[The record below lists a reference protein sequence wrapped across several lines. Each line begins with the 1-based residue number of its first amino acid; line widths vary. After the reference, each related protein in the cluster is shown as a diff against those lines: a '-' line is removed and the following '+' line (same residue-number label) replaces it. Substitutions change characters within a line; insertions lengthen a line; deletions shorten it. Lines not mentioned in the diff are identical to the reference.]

1 MRRLVCLLLMLLT
14 AARPGAAQPLPPTP
28 TPQAPTSPLLPS
40 LATITP
46 NAPTATV
53 FPVFPLR
60 PGSIEGNINDAAP
73 AARYSF
79 AAASGDS
86 VTIHMDTTSG
96 DLDPLL
102 LLYAP
107 DGRLLE
113 RNDDQASGNRN
124 ALIALTLDQSGTY
137 TVEATR
143 FVPEDIG
150 GLASGSSGTF
160 RLVLEIEGGEAPVS
174 PGDPLGSR
182 PDFGVPFTLIDY
194 ETFVGGT
201 LDETT
206 TTRYYAI
213 GGQQGDLVRATST
226 RTNGDLVPRL
236 RLLNRALETISREAQ
251 TTDFESSG
259 YVTLPETGW
268 YLLEITRADGSG
280 RFDLYVTRLA
290 SEVLAV
296 GSPVNGA
303 FSPGAASASYIINAR
318 ISERVA
324 INVFTTEAN
333 SGISPELRLLNLN
346 LREIDRA
353 TGERFATLNTTI
365 PRSGQYILQV
375 NNLAPGTSGGFRLRL
390 TRLPP
395 TAIRDQAEPIAYNNR
410 YEGQIDDS
418 APLRF
423 YAFSGKTGE
432 LVTLDMSAA
441 GGNLSPYLIL
451 MDSDLN
457 ELAFNGASIS
467 GDAHIVQYRLPK
479 DSVYYALA
487 TRNGLERGTSSGAYT
502 LTLTA
507 GAVALTP
514 GAVAATL
521 RWQGAADLNL
531 FVRGASGQTVSWS
544 TPRAADGGTLAIDS
558 NTGCQTPSAEPVE
571 HIVWETLLP
580 GDYRVWAWYQDG
592 CGSAAPVDFALTFD
606 VDGERALGTEGR
618 LLPDQ
623 RFETVVRVTDD
634 GRGFVIEPGTVVSP
648 SPQQRASEGGDPR
661 IGYGETLTGALDDAV
676 YARFFRFTGR
686 AGEVVEINA
695 ETVAGSLDPIIIL
708 RDQNDSPLPG
718 GSNDDADPATRNAR
732 LRYTLPADGDYIIVV
747 TRFGARDGT
756 TAGSFRMRL
765 ALGA

>member
-1 MRRLVCLLLMLLT
+1 MKRLVCLMLLVLLT
-14 AARPGAAQPLPPTP
+14 SARPGVAQQTPPTP
-28 TPQAPTSPLLPS
+28 TPDAPISPLLPS
-40 LATITP
+40 LATVT
-46 NAPTATV
+46 PTATT
-53 FPVFPLR
+53 FPIFPLR

-79 AAASGDS
+79 TAASGDS
-86 VTIHMDTTSG
+86 VTIRMDTTSG

-107 DGRLLE
+107 DGSLLE

-124 ALIALTLDQSGTY
+124 ALIALTLDQNGTY
-137 TVEATR
+137 VVEAAR
-143 FVPEDIG
+143 FVPEDLI
-150 GLASGSSGTF
+150 APAAGSSGTF
-160 RLVLEIEGGEAPVS
+160 RLVLEIEGGETPIS
-174 PGDPLGSR
+174 PSDPLGSR

-194 ETFVGGT
+194 ETFVAGT

-213 GGQQGDLVRATST
+213 GGRQGDLVRATST

-251 TTDFESSG
+251 TTEFESSG

-268 YLLEITRADGSG
+268 YLLEVTREDGSG

-296 GSPVNGA
+296 GSPVNGT
-303 FSPGAASASYIINAR
+303 FSPGTASASYIINAR

-324 INVFTTEAN
+324 INVFTTETE
-333 SGISPELRLLNLN
+333 SGITPELRLLNLN

-353 TGERFATLNTTI
+353 TGERFATLNATI

-390 TRLPP
+390 TRLPA
-395 TAIRDQAEPIAYNNR
+395 TEIREQAEPIAYNNR
-410 YEGQIDDS
+410 YESEIDDYT
-418 APLRF
+418 PLDF

-432 LVTLDMSAA
+432 LVTLDMSATN
-441 GGNLSPYLIL
+441 GNLAPYLIL

-521 RWQGAADLNL
+521 RWEGAADLNL

-544 TPRAADGGTLAIDS
+544 TPRTTDGGTLEIDS

-580 GDYRVWAWYQDG
+580 GDYTVWAWYQDS
-592 CGSAAPVDFALTFD
+592 CGTAAAVDFTLAFD
-606 VDGERALGTEGR
+606 VGGERALATEGR
-618 LLPDQ
+618 LLADQ
-623 RFETVVRVTDD
+623 RFEMALRVTED
-634 GRGFVIEPGTVVSP
+634 GRGFVIEPGAVANP

-661 IGYGETLTGALDDAV
+661 IGYGETLAGTLDNDV
-676 YARFFRFTGR
+676 YARFYRFSGR
-686 AGEVVEINA
+686 AGEVVEISA
-695 ETVAGSLDPIIIL
+695 DTAAGDLDPLLIL
-708 RDQNDSPLPG
+708 RDQNDSALPG
-718 GSNDDADPATRNAR
+718 ATNDDADAATRNAR
-732 LRYTLPADGDYIIVV
+732 LRYTLPSDGDYIIVV

-756 TAGSFRMRL
+756 TIGSFRLRL
-765 ALGA
+765 TQVS

>member
-1 MRRLVCLLLMLLT
+1 MKRLVCLILLT
-14 AARPGAAQPLPPTP
+14 LLTSVRPGAAQEPTP
-28 TPQAPTSPLLPS
+28 ISPLLPS
-40 LATITP
+40 LVT
-46 NAPTATV
+46 PTATQ
-53 FPVFPLR
+53 FPIFPLR

-79 AAASGDS
+79 TATAGDS
-86 VTIHMDTTSG
+86 VTIRMDTTSG

-107 DGRLLE
+107 DGTLLE

-124 ALIALTLDQSGTY
+124 ALIALTLDRNGTY
-137 TVEATR
+137 VIEATR
-143 FVPEDIG
+143 FVATDIG

-160 RLVLEIEGGEAPVS
+160 RLVLEIEGGETPVS
-174 PGDPLGSR
+174 PSDPLGSR

-194 ETFVGGT
+194 ETFVAGT

-236 RLLNRALETISREAQ
+236 RVLNRALETISREAQ

-268 YLLEITRADGSG
+268 YLLEVTRADGSG

-296 GSPVNGA
+296 GSPVNGT
-303 FSPGAASASYIINAR
+303 FTPGSASASYIINAR
-318 ISERVA
+318 ISERIAV
-324 INVFTTEAN
+324 NVFTTETN
-333 SGISPELRLLNLN
+333 SGITPELRLLNLN

-353 TGERFATLNTTI
+353 TGERFATLNTDI

-375 NNLAPGTSGGFRLRL
+375 NNLSPGTSGGFRLRL

-395 TAIRDQAEPIAYNNR
+395 TEIREQAVPIAYNNR

-418 APLRF
+418 APLQF

-432 LVTLDMSAA
+432 LVTLDMSATS
-441 GGNLSPYLIL
+441 GNLSPYLIL

-457 ELAFNGASIS
+457 ELAFNGVASR
-467 GDAHIVQYRLPK
+467 DAHIVQYRLPK

-487 TRNGLERGTSSGAYT
+487 TRNGLERGTSSGTYT

-521 RWQGAADLNL
+521 RWEGAADLNL
-531 FVRGASGQTVSWS
+531 FVRGASGQTASWS
-544 TPRAADGGTLAIDS
+544 TPRTADGGTLEIDS

-571 HIVWETLLP
+571 HIVWEALQP
-580 GDYRVWAWYQDG
+580 GDYRVWAWYQDA
-592 CGSAAPVDFALTFD
+592 CGSAAPVDFTLAFD
-606 VDGERALGTEGR
+606 VAGERVLAAEAR

-623 RFETVVRVTDD
+623 RYETVVRVTDD
-634 GRGFVIEPGTVVSP
+634 GRGFVIEPGTITQP

-661 IGYGETLTGALDDAV
+661 ISYGDTLTGVLDDTV
-676 YARFFRFTGR
+676 YARFYRFTGR
-686 AGEVVEINA
+686 AGEVAEISA
-695 ETVAGSLDPIIIL
+695 ETVAGNLDPLIIL
-708 RDQNDSPLPG
+708 RDENDNVLPG
-718 GSNDDADPATRNAR
+718 GSNDDADESTRNAL
-732 LRYTLPADGDYIIVV
+732 LRYTLPADGDYIIAI
-747 TRFGARDGT
+747 TRFGARAGT
-756 TAGSFRMRL
+756 TTGSFRLRL
-765 ALGA
+765 ALVP